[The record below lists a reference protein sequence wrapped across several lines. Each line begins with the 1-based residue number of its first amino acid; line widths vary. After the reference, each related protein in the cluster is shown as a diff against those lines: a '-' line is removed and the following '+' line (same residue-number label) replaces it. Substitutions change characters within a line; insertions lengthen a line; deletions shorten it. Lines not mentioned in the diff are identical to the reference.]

1 MELPETGSEQ
11 LQALAEQFD
20 AETIQLLYQIA
31 LHGKR
36 DLNWAADPKS
46 GFDMTLLRMLS
57 FQPSSPPAVEDTP
70 LKKSPSPRKPAVTSP
85 PVQSDVS
92 VEITKPQPP
101 EAVNPTPAVM
111 EPAAPTAPSE
121 QQEQPAPAAV
131 SAIDTAPLVTDNTL
145 ISVDLSPANWT
156 QIIAELKLS
165 ALTRQLA
172 ENSALIRCEQ
182 DAVHLA
188 LSPELGHLATD
199 KSKQRLTSA
208 LTERLGQDL
217 KLVFADAD
225 ANIETGPTLAVERAE
240 QAAER
245 QQQAVDAI
253 HNDPTVEIIKNTFN
267 ARIIEQSIK
276 PID

>member
-1 MELPETGSEQ
+1 VPSQPEATPRPDKASPFNE
-11 LQALAEQFD
+11 AATVATAVTTAEPEPVSQTAATAV
-20 AETIQLLYQIA
+20 AET
-31 LHGKR
+31 
-36 DLNWAADPKS
+36 
-46 GFDMTLLRMLS
+46 
-57 FQPSSPPAVEDTP
+57 VET
-70 LKKSPSPRKPAVTSP
+70 VTE
-85 PVQSDVS
+85 D
-92 VEITKPQPP
+92 
-101 EAVNPTPAVM
+101 
-111 EPAAPTAPSE
+111 
-121 QQEQPAPAAV
+121 
-131 SAIDTAPLVTDNTL
+131 TL

-172 ENSALIRCEQ
+172 ENSALVRCDQ
-182 DAVHLA
+182 DAIHLA

-208 LTERLGQDL
+208 LTQKLGQEL

-225 ANIETGPTLAVERAE
+225 AGIETGPTLAVERAE